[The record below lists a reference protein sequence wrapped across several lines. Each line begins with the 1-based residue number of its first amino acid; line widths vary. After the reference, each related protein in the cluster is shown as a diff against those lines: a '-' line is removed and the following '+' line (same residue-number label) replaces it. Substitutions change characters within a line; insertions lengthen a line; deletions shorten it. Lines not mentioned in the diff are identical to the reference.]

1 TLVRTELAGDERRA
15 TQPENVGDPA
25 VLGSTVFSCR
35 GPDPSSTL
43 VHRCAAQAAVG
54 DLPGSAVAATT
65 TAAPGGPG
73 ASNCESSET
82 YERHYER
89 TAPYTGQDPEKSPDD

>member
-1 TLVRTELAGDERRA
+1 MLRSDKKSCERRA
-15 TQPENVGDPA
+15 TQPEKVCDPA
-25 VLGSTVFSCR
+25 VRSSTVFSCR

-43 VHRCAAQAAVG
+43 VHRRAAQAAVG

-65 TAAPGGPG
+65 TAEPAGPG
-73 ASNCESSET
+73 ASYCESSET

-89 TAPYTGQDPEKSPDD
+89 TAPYTGQDPEQSPDD